1 MGAGRAGNAHVL
13 VRWRGALVAACP
25 AYVKNHSYGEYIFD
39 WGWAR
44 ASGKRGALLPELVAA
59 VPFTP
64 AQGRRLLTHPD
75 AGQGERPTT
84 ATLEEALWRGL
95 RAVADATECWSI
107 HVLFCRASEM
117 THLASL
123 GAIPR
128 LTHQFHWENEG
139 YADFE
144 AWLARFRS
152 KLRKEA
158 RRERRR
164 PEQLGATIEVRRG
177 ADLTGEDWAAMEA
190 FYRHTCDRKWGQ
202 AYLSPDFFHRA
213 QTALA
218 DLSMGILARVEGRVV
233 ASALLFQR
241 GQHLY
246 GRYWGCEPAFEQ
258 LHFELCYHRPI
269 ELCIQEG
276 WTRFEAGAQ
285 GTHKLRRGLMPQAT
299 RSAHWLRHPGLADA
313 VRTALD
319 KEDRMVAL
327 EIEKLAEHGPFR
339 RG

>member
-1 MGAGRAGNAHVL
+1 MGG
-13 VRWRGALVAACP
+13 
-25 AYVKNHSYGEYIFD
+25 
-39 WGWAR
+39 
-44 ASGKRGALLPELVAA
+44 
-59 VPFTP
+59 
-64 AQGRRLLTHPD
+64 
-75 AGQGERPTT
+75 
-84 ATLEEALWRGL
+84 
-95 RAVADATECWSI
+95 
-107 HVLFCRASEM
+107 
-117 THLASL
+117 
-123 GAIPR
+123 
-128 LTHQFHWENEG
+128 EG

-144 AWLARFRS
+144 RGSRFDPS
-152 KLRKEA
+152 SQGGPAGAAALRA
-158 RRERRR
+158 
-164 PEQLGATIEVRRG
+164 LGATIEVRRG

-202 AYLSPDFFHRA
+202 AYLSPDFFHRD
-213 QTALA
+213 QTAIA
-218 DLSMGILARVEGRVV
+218 DLRMGILARVEGRVV